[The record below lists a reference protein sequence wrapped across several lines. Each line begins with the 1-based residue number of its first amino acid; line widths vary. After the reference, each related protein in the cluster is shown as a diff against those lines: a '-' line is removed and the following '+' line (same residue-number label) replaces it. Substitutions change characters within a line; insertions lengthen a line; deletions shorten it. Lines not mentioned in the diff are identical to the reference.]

1 MMYIKDKKI
10 SNGKFLVA
18 NDGKQIINPSHE
30 QMLANGWS
38 VYEPPQPS
46 ERDLKIAEIEQLK
59 AQLRESDYKVVKISE
74 CLAIG
79 SSEMP
84 YNAQEL
90 HQQRQAIRDRINQLE
105 MEVQSVEDEQ

>member
-46 ERDLKIAEIEQLK
+46 ERDLKLAEIEKLK
-59 AQLRESDYKVVKISE
+59 AQLASTDYKVVKLSE

-79 SSEMP
+79 SEMP

-105 MEVQSVEDEQ
+105 MEVQSGENEQ

>member
-1 MMYIKDKKI
+1 MKIWDNGIIREVEDYQPTAEELRQDK
-10 SNGKFLVA
+10 L
-18 NDGKQIINPSHE
+18 
-30 QMLANGWS
+30 
-38 VYEPPQPS
+38 
-46 ERDLKIAEIEQLK
+46 AEIEKLK
-59 AQLRESDYKVVKISE
+59 AQLASTDYKVVKLAE

-79 SSEMP
+79 SEMP